1 MLSSVKTMTPTI
13 VLYECIVQRRYV
25 FFVKLCFDNIM
36 SIIMKVSYM
45 KSNNIVSC
53 IEYIFLLVIF
63 TMHFCRVLSF
73 LMLKKKL
80 IWHLYIFRIHLI
92 PQNNGCINVDKSN
105 DVIVDV
111 YRWNHISEFRLPNIT
126 YVTIYDHVDIGFGDH
141 TTTTSCMSGFFF
153 CWKFAFSRLLL
164 FCSCIVTMS

>member
-1 MLSSVKTMTPTI
+1 MIAKTNVNMI
-13 VLYECIVQRRYV
+13 IYRYIGN
-25 FFVKLCFDNIM
+25 KRIR
-36 SIIMKVSYM
+36 
-45 KSNNIVSC
+45 
-53 IEYIFLLVIF
+53 LLVIF

-111 YRWNHISEFRLPNIT
+111 YR
-126 YVTIYDHVDIGFGDH
+126 
-141 TTTTSCMSGFFF
+141 
-153 CWKFAFSRLLL
+153 
-164 FCSCIVTMS
+164 